1 MIAVKERIKQL
12 EAEIE
17 TFKTER
23 EIPEEDELLP
33 ETYLRLRYPEDKER

>member
-17 TFKTER
+17 KFKTER